1 MINSHM
7 QTNPQPTSDHRAVS
21 NQENLLPHKFQ
32 HQSLSL
38 INSVVELSGSIFF
51 LVEPDMHHKGA
62 VLYDMS
68 PSIEK
73 EYTSTYSSLDP
84 LNPERFADKELTVVT
99 LDSQMPAHL
108 LKQTLYYQEFMQ
120 PNNHRYVADMFFR
133 QDGQIVAVLSMLRQE
148 SLGPFTHDE
157 LELLKKLQPF
167 MEFSLNAVYL
177 PKRNEER
184 QQISSKYQLTTR
196 ELDTLELVISGA
208 SNKAIASHLS
218 LGLATVKT
226 HLHHI
231 FQKTEVSS
239 RSELVAKMLKE
250 L

>member
-1 MINSHM
+1 MP
-7 QTNPQPTSDHRAVS
+7 QTQTPSLPPPAIRDG
-21 NQENLLPHKFQ
+21 LLPHQFQ
-32 HQSLSL
+32 HQSLTL
-38 INSVVELSGSIFF
+38 INSLIPLSGSIFF

-62 VLYDMS
+62 VLYNLS

-73 EYTSTYSSLDP
+73 EYTRYASLDP
-84 LNPERFADKELTVVT
+84 LNPERFVDQNKTVVT
-99 LDSQMPAHL
+99 IDSQMPAHL

-133 QDGQIVAVLSMLRQE
+133 REGQIVAVISMLRHE
-148 SLGPFTHDE
+148 ELNPFSSEE

-184 QQISSKYQLTTR
+184 QQVGDKYQLTTR
-196 ELDTLELVISGA
+196 ELDTLELVIGGA
-208 SNKAIASHLS
+208 TNKAIATHLN
-218 LGLATVKT
+218 LGLPTVKT

-239 RSELVAKMLKE
+239 RSELVAKILKE
-250 L
+250 LQSQ